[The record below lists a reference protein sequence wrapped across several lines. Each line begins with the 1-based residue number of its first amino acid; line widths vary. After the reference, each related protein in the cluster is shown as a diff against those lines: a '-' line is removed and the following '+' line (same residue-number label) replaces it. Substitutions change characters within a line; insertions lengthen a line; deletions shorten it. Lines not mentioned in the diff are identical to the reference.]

1 VADMPDRLVGL
12 MPAEMAKLELLC
24 GQVNFQKIK
33 NQFESSVD
41 VELLLV
47 LIQKMN

>member
-1 VADMPDRLVGL
+1 
-12 MPAEMAKLELLC
+12 MAKLELLC
-24 GQVNFQKIK
+24 GQVNFLKMQ